1 MHAVDT
7 KYYMLRSESVY
18 NTYNVPVVPIP
29 TLLFL
34 SAIIPYMVMCT
45 WIYGKRSVPIVSTF
59 IVTENQNAVFFSFCG
74 IEYVTELF
82 V

>member
-45 WIYGKRSVPIVSTF
+45 
-59 IVTENQNAVFFSFCG
+59 
-74 IEYVTELF
+74 
-82 V
+82 